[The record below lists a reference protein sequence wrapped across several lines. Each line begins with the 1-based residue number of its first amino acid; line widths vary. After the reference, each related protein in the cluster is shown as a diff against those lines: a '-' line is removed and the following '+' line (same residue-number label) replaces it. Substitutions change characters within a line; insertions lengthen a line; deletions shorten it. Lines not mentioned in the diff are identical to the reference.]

1 MTREELNKKKQK
13 KISNEVNRSKRKKII
28 LFFFKILMIL
38 IAFFGLF
45 YLFNKYIFTNKIIVK
60 EERISNEK
68 IPDSFNGTK
77 IVQFSDLHYGS
88 TFFMDKVKEI
98 VKLINVRNPDLIFFT
113 GDLIDKN
120 YTLSA
125 KEQEELILELSKLNA
140 SIGKYAIIGDEDKDS
155 FLTVFNQSDFTIL
168 NNDFDLVYNDS
179 ETPILLVGISSKLQS
194 ASNVDKAFSYF
205 NSETYNSDIYTITL
219 IHEPDLADDIVS
231 FYHSDLILAGHSH
244 NGNIRSPWGTPYKID
259 GAYKYIDEYYSLN
272 NSELYISSGLGTKD
286 LGIRFLCLPSVNFF
300 RLSNK

>member
-13 KISNEVNRSKRKKII
+13 KVSNEVNRSKRKKII
-28 LFFFKILMIL
+28 LFFFKILMVL
-38 IAFFGLF
+38 MALFGLF

-60 EERISNEK
+60 EERISSEK
-68 IPDSFNGTK
+68 IPDSFNGIK

-98 VKLINVRNPDLIFFT
+98 VKLINVRKPDLIFFT

-140 SIGKYAIIGDEDKDS
+140 SIGKYAIVGDEDKDS
-155 FLTVFNQSDFTIL
+155 FLTIFNQSDFTIL
-168 NNDFDLVYNDS
+168 NNDFDLIYNNS

-205 NSETYNSDIYTITL
+205 TSETYNSNIYTISL
-219 IHEPDLADDIVS
+219 IHEPDLTNDIVN
-231 FYHSDLILAGHSH
+231 FYHSDLILSGHSH
-244 NGNIRSPWGTPYKID
+244 NGNIRLPWGTPYKID
-259 GAYKYIDEYYSLN
+259 GAHKYIDEYYSLN
-272 NSELYISSGLGTKD
+272 NSELYISSGLGTND

>member
-1 MTREELNKKKQK
+1 M
-13 KISNEVNRSKRKKII
+13 V
-28 LFFFKILMIL
+28 L
-38 IAFFGLF
+38 IVFFGLF

-140 SIGKYAIIGDEDKDS
+140 SIGKYAVIGDEDKDS
-155 FLTVFNQSDFTIL
+155 FLTIFNQSDFTIL

-205 NSETYNSDIYTITL
+205 TSETYNSNIYTISL
-219 IHEPDLADDIVS
+219 IH
-231 FYHSDLILAGHSH
+231 
-244 NGNIRSPWGTPYKID
+244 
-259 GAYKYIDEYYSLN
+259 
-272 NSELYISSGLGTKD
+272 
-286 LGIRFLCLPSVNFF
+286 
-300 RLSNK
+300 